1 MHALRD
7 LSAALAEVVA
17 EAASS
22 VVRVEGRRKRGGT
35 GVAWSQDGVIVTA
48 DHVLEDDAMQVG
60 LPEGD
65 VTQARV
71 VGRDPSTDLAVLRI
85 EGPGARPT
93 PWGDLEDVRVGH
105 LVLALG
111 RPGQTIRARL
121 GIVSVLGEGWR
132 LPGGGEVDR
141 YLESDVGVGPGFSG
155 GPLLDVQ
162 GRVLGINT
170 AVLPGRRTI
179 AIPAGTVRRVVPA
192 LLAHGHIPR
201 GYLGVGVQP
210 VNLPAALRE
219 TLHQENGLLVVSVQ
233 PASPAEHAGLLMG
246 DTITQVDGRPVDSP
260 AGVLLALTAE
270 RIGAAVPLRIVRAGQ
285 AQDLTVVVGARGLKT
300 A

>member
-1 MHALRD
+1 MSVLRE
-7 LSAALAEVVA
+7 LSAALAESVA
-17 EAASS
+17 GAASS
-22 VVRVEGRRKRGGT
+22 VVRVEGHRKRGGT
-35 GVAWSQDGVIVTA
+35 GVAWSQEGVIVTA
-48 DHVLEDDAMQVG
+48 DHVLEGDAMQVG
-60 LPEGD
+60 LPEGQ

-71 VGRDPSTDLAVLRI
+71 VGRDPSSDLAVLRI
-85 EGPGARPT
+85 EGFGAQPA

-141 YLESDVGVGPGFSG
+141 YLESDVGVVPGFSG

-162 GRVLGINT
+162 GKVLGINT

-179 AIPAGTVRRVVPA
+179 TIPAGTVQRVVQA
-192 LLAHGHIPR
+192 LLAHGRIPR

-210 VNLPAALRE
+210 VNLPDGLRRDV
-219 TLHQENGLLVVSVQ
+219 QQDGGLLVIAVE
-233 PASPAEHAGLLMG
+233 PGSPADHAGLMMG
-246 DTITQVDGRPVDSP
+246 DTIAAVDGVPVDSP
-260 AGVLLALTAE
+260 HGLRGALSGE
-270 RIGAAVPLRIVRAGQ
+270 RIGASVSVRVVRAGKVH
-285 AQDLTVVVGARGLKT
+285 DVTVVVGERMRKT